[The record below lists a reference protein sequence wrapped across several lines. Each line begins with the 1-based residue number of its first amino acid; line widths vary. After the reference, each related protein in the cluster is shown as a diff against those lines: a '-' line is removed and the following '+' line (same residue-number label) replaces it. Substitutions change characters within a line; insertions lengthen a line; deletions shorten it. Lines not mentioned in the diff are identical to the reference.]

1 LRTIGIQR
9 ISPEGI
15 DFVVKKGGSTCDA
28 LAAGRPIAILQT
40 QGRHMPGEL
49 AEQWRGE
56 GHCKKIPLD
65 DLVMVLPQYT
75 TASMLSSRRIE
86 KGNSDILEE
95 VRSGVRAM
103 EYNVYK
109 EGLLLNGCPHFIPIL
124 RI

>member
-1 LRTIGIQR
+1 
-9 ISPEGI
+9 
-15 DFVVKKGGSTCDA
+15 
-28 LAAGRPIAILQT
+28 
-40 QGRHMPGEL
+40 MPGEL

-109 EGLLLNGCPHFIPIL
+109 EGLLLNGCPHFIRIL